1 MLGAADD
8 LELSG
13 VPLPSF
19 ALRPLI
25 AESLG
30 VGAGAGF
37 LPIGRLTG
45 GVGALGL
52 AFAAAPFTA
61 GGGGGGARTVA
72 TGGGGGGCGSSLTY
86 ADGAQP
92 SSPVSSFL
100 VSHHPMQ
107 VSNC

>member
-19 ALRPLI
+19 ALNPLI

-30 VGAGAGF
+30 VGTSAGF

-45 GVGALGL
+45 GTGGLGL

-61 GGGGGGARTVA
+61 GGGGGGARAVA
-72 TGGGGGGCGSSLTY
+72 TGGGCGSSLTY

-100 VSHHPMQ
+100 VSHHPMPI
-107 VSNC
+107 SDC